1 MNREEQLAA
10 ENEALRAQLREMALD
25 VLAASGQ
32 AQEAYEAQL
41 AAEAEAAR
49 LRAEAEKSAAQ
60 RDEAISRA
68 TQAEERLRAV
78 GASYDDLNEDYT
90 DICFNI
96 DCEREDKMNAL
107 YAAAEWQR
115 RALDAEAKL
124 ARIRAEQ
131 KEQQQ

>member
-41 AAEAEAAR
+41 AAEAERDALRDALR
-49 LRAEAEKSAAQ
+49 LIELIGYREGEQFGWINAHMRGVATSALTGGSL
-60 RDEAISRA
+60 EHYW
-68 TQAEERLRAV
+68 RLFPRHR
-78 GASYDDLNEDYT
+78 S
-90 DICFNI
+90 
-96 DCEREDKMNAL
+96 
-107 YAAAEWQR
+107 
-115 RALDAEAKL
+115 
-124 ARIRAEQ
+124 EQ